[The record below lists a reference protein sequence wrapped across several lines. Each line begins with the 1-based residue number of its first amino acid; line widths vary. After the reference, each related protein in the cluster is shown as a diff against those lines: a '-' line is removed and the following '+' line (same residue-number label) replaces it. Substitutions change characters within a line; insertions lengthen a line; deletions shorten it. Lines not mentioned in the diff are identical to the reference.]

1 MNSRTLYSYLK
12 DQSQLE
18 ASNLGELEKLTKEFP
33 YFQTAHLLYAIS
45 SKRNDASAFQRSI
58 KKTAIVAVSRNHLYE
73 LLYNNKTVE
82 IKEDVK
88 PVKVESDVVILELPE
103 DKKQQDLVNDF
114 VEVKPEEKK
123 EEIPIIK
130 EDSPVNNVEK
140 IDINEQVEKE
150 IQKDVVE
157 AFVEKEI
164 LHTNTAHKKD
174 IPLPTDANFTGWLKF
189 IKEKNE
195 EATREEKKEVVK
207 EVKRTD
213 EQKLKKKEYQKS
225 IIDKIIDS
233 DPKSIKLNKDTK
245 FFVADQK
252 AKESLLENEELVT
265 ETLAKIYALQGNIN
279 KAVRS
284 YQILSLKYP
293 NKSAYFASLIEE
305 LRKKDK

>member
-1 MNSRTLYSYLK
+1 MNLP
-12 DQSQLE
+12 
-18 ASNLGELEKLTKEFP
+18 ELEKLTQEFP

-73 LLYNNKTVE
+73 LLYANKPVE
-82 IKEDVK
+82 IKEEVK

-103 DKKQQDLVNDF
+103 DKKIKEIRV
-114 VEVKPEEKK
+114 VEEKK
-123 EEIPIIK
+123 
-130 EDSPVNNVEK
+130 VETKK
-140 IDINEQVEKE
+140 IDINEQVERE

-174 IPLPTDANFTGWLKF
+174 IPMPVGANFAQW
-189 IKEKNE
+189 IKYIKQKNE
-195 EATREEKKEVVK
+195 GDVDETEVGEEMKESKKITVQ
-207 EVKRTD
+207 D
-213 EQKLKKKEYQKS
+213 QQKKAKQKQL
-225 IIDKIIDS
+225 IDKIIDTN
-233 DPKSIKLNKDTK
+233 PTSIKLNKDTK

-265 ETLAKIYALQGNIN
+265 ETLAKIYALQGNVN
-279 KAVRS
+279 KAIRA

-305 LRKKDK
+305 LRKDK

>member
-1 MNSRTLYSYLK
+1 MNARKLYSYLK

-18 ASNLGELEKLTKEFP
+18 PNNLAEIEKLTKEFP

-45 SKRNDASAFQRSI
+45 SKKNDASAFQRSI
-58 KKTAIVAVSRNHLYE
+58 KKTAIVAVSRNHLYD
-73 LLYNNKTVE
+73 LLYNNKTIE
-82 IKEDVK
+82 IKEEVK
-88 PVKVESDVVILELPE
+88 PVKVQSDVVILELPE
-103 DKKQQDLVNDF
+103 EKKIKELPILEDKKVVEETLVEKKEID
-114 VEVKPEEKK
+114 VPLTKEEKK
-123 EEIPIIK
+123 
-130 EDSPVNNVEK
+130 V
-140 IDINEQVEKE
+140 DINEQVERE
-150 IQKDVVE
+150 IKKDVVE

-164 LHTNTAHKKD
+164 LHTNEAHKKE
-174 IPLPTDANFTGWLKF
+174 IRLPKDADFAGWLKF

-195 EATREEKKEVVK
+195 EGVEEVIETKVEDTETKE
-207 EVKRTD
+207 E
-213 EQKLKKKEYQKS
+213 KLKKKAHQKS

-233 DPKSIKLNKDTK
+233 DPKAIRINKEAK

-279 KAVRS
+279 KAIRA

-293 NKSAYFASLIEE
+293 NKSAYFASLIED

>member
-1 MNSRTLYSYLK
+1 MNV
-12 DQSQLE
+12 
-18 ASNLGELEKLTKEFP
+18 NLPELEKLTQEFP

-73 LLYNNKTVE
+73 LLYANKPVE
-82 IKEDVK
+82 IKEEVK

-103 DKKQQDLVNDF
+103 DKKTK
-114 VEVKPEEKK
+114 EVVVEEKK
-123 EEIPIIK
+123 
-130 EDSPVNNVEK
+130 VETKK
-140 IDINEQVEKE
+140 IDINEQVERE

-174 IPLPTDANFTGWLKF
+174 IPMPVGANFAQW
-189 IKEKNE
+189 IKYIKQKNE
-195 EATREEKKEVVK
+195 GDVDETQVGEEKQESKKITVQ
-207 EVKRTD
+207 D
-213 EQKLKKKEYQKS
+213 QQKKAKQKQL
-225 IIDKIIDS
+225 IDKIIDTN
-233 DPKSIKLNKDTK
+233 PTSIKLNKDTK

-265 ETLAKIYALQGNIN
+265 ETLAKIYALQGNVN
-279 KAVRS
+279 KAIRS

-305 LRKKDK
+305 LRKDK

>member
-1 MNSRTLYSYLK
+1 MNLP
-12 DQSQLE
+12 
-18 ASNLGELEKLTKEFP
+18 ELEKLTQEFP

-73 LLYNNKTVE
+73 LLYANKPVE
-82 IKEDVK
+82 IKEEGK

-103 DKKQQDLVNDF
+103 DKKIKEIRV
-114 VEVKPEEKK
+114 VEEKK
-123 EEIPIIK
+123 
-130 EDSPVNNVEK
+130 VETKK
-140 IDINEQVEKE
+140 IDINEQVERE

-174 IPLPTDANFTGWLKF
+174 IPMPVGANFAQW
-189 IKEKNE
+189 IKYIKQKNE
-195 EATREEKKEVVK
+195 GDVDETEVGEEMKENKKITVQ
-207 EVKRTD
+207 D
-213 EQKLKKKEYQKS
+213 QQKKAKQKQL
-225 IIDKIIDS
+225 IDKIIDTN
-233 DPKSIKLNKDTK
+233 PTSIKLNKDTK

-265 ETLAKIYALQGNIN
+265 ETLAKIYALQGNVN
-279 KAVRS
+279 KAIRA

-305 LRKKDK
+305 LRKDK

>member
-1 MNSRTLYSYLK
+1 MNSRKLYSYLK

-18 ASNLGELEKLTKEFP
+18 ANNLGELEKLTKEFP

-58 KKTAIVAVSRNHLYE
+58 KKTAIVAVSRNHLYD
-73 LLYNNKTVE
+73 LLYNNKSIE
-82 IKEDVK
+82 IKEEVK
-88 PVKVESDVVILELPE
+88 PVKVNSDVVILELPDDKKKNEPALVE
-103 DKKQQDLVNDF
+103 DKKV
-114 VEVKPEEKK
+114 VETRVEDKK
-123 EEIPIIK
+123 VIEMPTIK
-130 EDSPVNNVEK
+130 EK

-174 IPLPTDANFTGWLKF
+174 IPLPKDANFTGWLKF
-189 IKEKNE
+189 I
-195 EATREEKKEVVK
+195 REKKEEDSVETNK
-207 EVKRTD
+207 EEKVED
-213 EQKLKKKEYQKS
+213 KLTKEEKLQKKERQKS

-233 DPKSIKLNKDTK
+233 DPKNIKLNKDTK
-245 FFVADQK
+245 FFVADVK

-265 ETLAKIYALQGNIN
+265 ETLAKIYALQGNLN
-279 KAVRS
+279 KAIRA
-284 YQILSLKYP
+284 YQILSAKYP

>member
-1 MNSRTLYSYLK
+1 M
-12 DQSQLE
+12 E
-18 ASNLGELEKLTKEFP
+18 ANNLGELEKLTREFP

-82 IKEDVK
+82 IKEEVK

-103 DKKQQDLVNDF
+103 DKKQKQPVTEVLEAK
-114 VEVKPEEKK
+114 VEDQKVETPTMKEK
-123 EEIPIIK
+123 
-130 EDSPVNNVEK
+130 V
-140 IDINEQVEKE
+140 DINEQVEKE
-150 IQKDVVE
+150 IQKDIVE

-189 IKEKNE
+189 FKEKNE
-195 EATREEKKEVVK
+195 EGTP
-207 EVKRTD
+207 EVKREIVKDDKKID
-213 EQKLKKKEYQKS
+213 EQKIKKKEHQKS
-225 IIDKIIDS
+225 IIDRIIDS
-233 DPKSIKLNKDTK
+233 DPKSIKLNKDAK

-279 KAVRS
+279 KAVRA

>member
-1 MNSRTLYSYLK
+1 MNV
-12 DQSQLE
+12 
-18 ASNLGELEKLTKEFP
+18 NLPELEKLTQEFP

-73 LLYNNKTVE
+73 LLYANKPVE
-82 IKEDVK
+82 IKEEVK

-103 DKKQQDLVNDF
+103 DKKTK
-114 VEVKPEEKK
+114 EVVVEEKK
-123 EEIPIIK
+123 IETK
-130 EDSPVNNVEK
+130 K
-140 IDINEQVEKE
+140 IDINEQVERE

-174 IPLPTDANFTGWLKF
+174 IPMPVGANFAQW
-189 IKEKNE
+189 IKYIKQKNE
-195 EATREEKKEVVK
+195 GDVDETQVGEEKQESKKITVQ
-207 EVKRTD
+207 D
-213 EQKLKKKEYQKS
+213 QQKKAKQKQL
-225 IIDKIIDS
+225 IDKIIDTN
-233 DPKSIKLNKDTK
+233 PTSIKLNKDTK

-265 ETLAKIYALQGNIN
+265 ETLAKIYALQGNVN
-279 KAVRS
+279 KAIRS

-305 LRKKDK
+305 LRKDK

>member
-1 MNSRTLYSYLK
+1 MNV
-12 DQSQLE
+12 
-18 ASNLGELEKLTKEFP
+18 NLPELEKLTQEFP

-73 LLYNNKTVE
+73 LLYANKPVE
-82 IKEDVK
+82 IKEEVK
-88 PVKVESDVVILELPE
+88 LVKVESDLVILELPE
-103 DKKQQDLVNDF
+103 DKQINKTDVEL
-114 VEVKPEEKK
+114 VEVDTKK
-123 EEIPIIK
+123 IQTK
-130 EDSPVNNVEK
+130 K
-140 IDINEQVEKE
+140 IDINEQVERE

-174 IPLPTDANFTGWLKF
+174 IPWPVGANFAQW
-189 IKEKNE
+189 IKYINQKNE
-195 EATREEKKEVVK
+195 GDVDETETSEDRQETKRASVQDQQKKAK
-207 EVKRTD
+207 
-213 EQKLKKKEYQKS
+213 QKKL
-225 IIDKIIDS
+225 IDKIIDNN
-233 DPKSIKLNKDTK
+233 PTSIKLNKDTK

-265 ETLAKIYALQGNIN
+265 ETLAKIYALQGNVN
-279 KAVRS
+279 KAIRA

-305 LRKKDK
+305 LRKDK

>member
-1 MNSRTLYSYLK
+1 MNSKRLYSYLK
-12 DQSQLE
+12 DPSQLVNG
-18 ASNLGELEKLTKEFP
+18 NLSELEKLTQEFP

-73 LLYNNKTVE
+73 LLYANKPVE
-82 IKEDVK
+82 IKEEIK
-88 PVKVESDVVILELPE
+88 PVKVESDLVILELPE
-103 DKKQQDLVNDF
+103 
-114 VEVKPEEKK
+114 EKRTIEK
-123 EEIPIIK
+123 
-130 EDSPVNNVEK
+130 K
-140 IDINEQVEKE
+140 IDINEQVERE

-174 IPLPTDANFTGWLKF
+174 IPIPEGASFGQWIKF
-189 IKEKNE
+189 IKRKNE
-195 EATREEKKEVVK
+195 GEIDETEVKEERKEEK
-207 EVKRTD
+207 RTRVD
-213 EQKLKKKEYQKS
+213 DQQKKAKQKQL
-225 IIDKIIDS
+225 IDKIIDTN
-233 DPKSIKLNKDTK
+233 PTSIKLNKDSK

-265 ETLAKIYALQGNIN
+265 ETLASIYALQGSVG
-279 KAVRS
+279 KAIRA

-305 LRKKDK
+305 LRKEK

>member
-1 MNSRTLYSYLK
+1 M
-12 DQSQLE
+12 
-18 ASNLGELEKLTKEFP
+18 
-33 YFQTAHLLYAIS
+33 
-45 SKRNDASAFQRSI
+45 
-58 KKTAIVAVSRNHLYE
+58 
-73 LLYNNKTVE
+73 
-82 IKEDVK
+82 K

-103 DKKQQDLVNDF
+103 DKKQKQLLTDPDSKRNVDVQQEDKK
-114 VEVKPEEKK
+114 VEMPTLK
-123 EEIPIIK
+123 EAK
-130 EDSPVNNVEK
+130 V
-140 IDINEQVEKE
+140 DINEQVEKE

-189 IKEKNE
+189 IREKNE
-195 EATREEKKEVVK
+195 EEIP
-207 EVKRTD
+207 EVKREIVKEDRKID
-213 EQKLKKKEYQKS
+213 EQKLKKKELQKS